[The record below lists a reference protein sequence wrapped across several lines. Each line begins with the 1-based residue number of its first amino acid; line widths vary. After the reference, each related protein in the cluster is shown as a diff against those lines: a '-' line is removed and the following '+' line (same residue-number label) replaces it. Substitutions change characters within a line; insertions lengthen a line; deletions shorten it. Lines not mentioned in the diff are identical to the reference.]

1 MIEINL
7 LPGDAKKK
15 KRAKATSG
23 SGLKL
28 QIHPGRW
35 FAGLA
40 SKITDKYMLGAVA
53 AAAASGALI
62 ALLFI
67 SQTARA
73 KMLEA
78 RETKAVKDSAQYG
91 AVLNA
96 KARAEATRDSLYQQI
111 AIIKS
116 IDDSRY
122 LWSHLMYEISNALP
136 QYTWLTS
143 IEQTSAAKSV
153 AIADT
158 SKKAAA
164 AAAADTGAAAASSK
178 VSPREKALARD
189 RARKARA
196 DSLFADAKTV
206 KFKLVGQT
214 VDIQALTRFMKS
226 LEASP
231 FIQNVQLSRSDLVQ
245 AEGKDVTEFTLEAE
259 TQPPPPFAIKTVP
272 LIVSAVR

>member
-7 LPGDAKKK
+7 LPGDGKKK
-15 KRAKATSG
+15 KRAKTAAATKFEFN
-23 SGLKL
+23 LKPPPWL
-28 QIHPGRW
+28 
-35 FAGLA
+35 AGLTE
-40 SKITDKYMLGAVA
+40 KITDKYMLGAVA
-53 AAAASGALI
+53 AAGASGALI
-62 ALLFI
+62 VLLFI
-67 SQTARA
+67 SQAARGA
-73 KMLEA
+73 LLDA
-78 RETKAVKDSAQYG
+78 RETKAVKDSAQYS

-136 QYTWLTS
+136 QYTWLREIT
-143 IEQTSAAKSV
+143 QTSQPRSV
-153 AIADT
+153 AMADT
-158 SKKAAA
+158 TVKKAGSS
-164 AAAADTGAAAASSK
+164 DTTTSTK
-178 VSPREKALARD
+178 SPRERAAERD
-189 RARKARA
+189 RAKKARS
-196 DSLFADAKTV
+196 DSLLAAAKEV
-206 KFKLVGQT
+206 KFKIVGHT

-245 AEGKDVTEFTLEAE
+245 TEGKEVTEFTLEAE

-272 LIVSAVR
+272 LVVSAVR

>member
-7 LPGDAKKK
+7 LPGDGKK
-15 KRAKATSG
+15 KRRAKTAG
-23 SGLKL
+23 GAKFEF
-28 QIHPGRW
+28 HPSQW
-35 FAGLA
+35 FAGITE
-40 SKITDKYMLGAVA
+40 KISDKYLLGAIGA
-53 AAAASGALI
+53 AGLSGLLLALM
-62 ALLFI
+62 FI

-73 KMLEA
+73 TMLEA
-78 RETKAVKDSAQYG
+78 RETKALKDSAQFS

-96 KARAEATRDSLYQQI
+96 KAKAEATRDSLYQQI

-143 IEQTSAAKSV
+143 ITQTSLPRSV
-153 AIADT
+153 AVADT
-158 SKKAAA
+158 VKRAPTG
-164 AAAADTGAAAASSK
+164 DTATQ
-178 VSPREKALARD
+178 SPRQRAIERDKAK
-189 RARKARA
+189 KARA
-196 DSLFADAKTV
+196 DSLLASAKDI
-206 KFKLVGQT
+206 KFRLVGHT

-245 AEGKDVTEFTLEAE
+245 AEGKEVTEFTLEAE
-259 TQPPPPFAIKTVP
+259 TQAPPAFAIKTVP
-272 LIVSAVR
+272 LIVSAVQ